1 MKAFPANAFR
11 NLSKKQTTDNRTTQ
25 SVKFND
31 HTTDNSKNKQQINTM
46 VDIEMMDEEQP
57 QQQQQQQD
65 NAALPRSQERLS
77 DADEIEA
84 ALQHIHRP
92 SAKLHV
98 ENLITK
104 LRKEGRALE
113 RVAAATT
120 SNDDT
125 AGMRV
130 EGKPSPPQDTASS
143 SSSNNNIPLRTPA
156 TSVPITST
164 ATKYRSF
171 PTYYF
176 DAGSYNSPTVS
187 VFIPLDSI
195 GTHDKSKISC
205 EFTPSSFDLI
215 VLDYDNNT
223 NYRLLNDNLEH
234 DIDVSKTK
242 YIIKPNKI
250 ILKLGKIKGEYSYD
264 SWTQLTAKKKKEK
277 GKKNDNPAA
286 GIMDLMKDMYES
298 GDDNMKKMIGETMYK
313 QRMGQLGNKDGMG
326 MGGMDGMDG
335 MGDLG
340 I

>member
-1 MKAFPANAFR
+1 
-11 NLSKKQTTDNRTTQ
+11 
-25 SVKFND
+25 
-31 HTTDNSKNKQQINTM
+31 M

-57 QQQQQQQD
+57 QQQQQQQQQQD
-65 NAALPRSQERLS
+65 NAALTRSQERLS

-92 SAKLHV
+92 SAKLHI

-104 LRKEGRALE
+104 LRKEGKALE

-125 AGMRV
+125 TGMQV
-130 EGKPSPPQDTASS
+130 DENPSPPQDTA

-187 VFIPLDSI
+187 VYIPLDSI
-195 GTHDKSKISC
+195 GSHDKSKISC
-205 EFTPSSFDLI
+205 QFTSSSFDLI
-215 VLDYDNNT
+215 VLDYEGNK

-242 YIIKPNKI
+242 YVIKPNKI

-277 GKKNDNPAA
+277 GKKDDNPAA

-313 QRMGQLGNKDGMG
+313 QRTGQLGKDGMG
-326 MGGMDGMDG
+326 MGGMDGMG

>member
-1 MKAFPANAFR
+1 
-11 NLSKKQTTDNRTTQ
+11 
-25 SVKFND
+25 
-31 HTTDNSKNKQQINTM
+31 
-46 VDIEMMDEEQP
+46 MMDEEQP
-57 QQQQQQQD
+57 QQQQQQD
-65 NAALPRSQERLS
+65 NAALTRSQERLS
-77 DADEIEA
+77 DADEIET

-92 SAKLHV
+92 SAKLHI

-104 LRKEGRALE
+104 LRKEGKALE

-120 SNDDT
+120 TSDDDT
-125 AGMRV
+125 TGMQV
-130 EGKPSPPQDTASS
+130 DENPSPPQDTANS
-143 SSSNNNIPLRTPA
+143 NNIPLRTPA

-164 ATKYRSF
+164 ATKYRAF

-187 VFIPLDSI
+187 VYIPLDSI
-195 GTHDKSKISC
+195 GSHDKSKISC
-205 EFTPSSFDLI
+205 QFTPSSFDLI

-234 DIDVSKTK
+234 DIDVTKTK

-277 GKKNDNPAA
+277 GSGKKDDPAA

-313 QRMGQLGNKDGMG
+313 QRMGQLGKDG
-326 MGGMDGMDG
+326 MGGMDGMG

-340 I
+340 M